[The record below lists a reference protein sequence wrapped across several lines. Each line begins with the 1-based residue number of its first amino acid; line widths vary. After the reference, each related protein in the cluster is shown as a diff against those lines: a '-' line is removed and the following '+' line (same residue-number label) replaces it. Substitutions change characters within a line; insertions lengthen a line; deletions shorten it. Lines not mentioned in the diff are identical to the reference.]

1 MLKGT
6 NDQFLAPLLLVV
18 VARMRS
24 KAALSLSV
32 MHTGAIVNEDPWRMV
47 SYADREESET

>member
-24 KAALSLSV
+24 KVALSLSV

-47 SYADREESET
+47 SSADREESET